1 MGILNVTPDSF
12 SDGGRLASVSDVLR
26 QAESMISQGAQIL
39 DVGGESSR
47 PGSDPVDLA
56 TEQRRVLPVMEALH
70 KEKLPACLSVDT
82 WKAALANQALERG
95 ATIINDI
102 SALRDPNMAGVA
114 AAHQAGLI
122 LMHMRGVP
130 KTMQQGDLRYDV
142 ITDLQSTLQ
151 RAINQARDAGVPTS
165 HIMLDPGIGFGK
177 TTAQNIQITQSLST
191 LTAWGHPIVYG
202 PSRKRFIGELTG
214 QDVTQRDRGTAA
226 TCAIAALQG
235 AHIFRVHNPAEVRDA
250 LAIGSGFRNPA

>member
-12 SDGGRLASVSDVLR
+12 SDGGRLSSLADVLR
-26 QAESMISQGAQIL
+26 QAASMVEQGAQIL
-39 DVGGESSR
+39 DIGGESSR
-47 PGSDPVDLA
+47 PGSNPVDLA

-70 KEKLPACLSVDT
+70 KEALPACLSVDT
-82 WKAALANQALERG
+82 WKAALAKQALERG
-95 ATIINDI
+95 ATIVNDI
-102 SALRDPNMAGVA
+102 SALRDPAMAAVT
-114 AAHQAGLI
+114 AAHGAGLI

-130 KTMQQGDLRYDV
+130 KTMQRGDLRYEV
-142 ITDLQSTLQ
+142 ITDIQTTLQ
-151 RAINQARDAGVPTS
+151 RAIHQARQAGVPAS

-177 TTAQNIQITQSLST
+177 TTAQNIQITQSLSE
-191 LTAWGHPIVYG
+191 LTALGYPIVYG

-250 LAIGSGFRNPA
+250 LAIGSGFRCPA

>member
-1 MGILNVTPDSF
+1 MV
-12 SDGGRLASVSDVLR
+12 
-26 QAESMISQGAQIL
+26 QHGAQIL

-47 PGSDPVDLA
+47 PGSTPVDLA

-70 KEKLPACLSVDT
+70 REGFPACLSVDT
-82 WKAALANQALERG
+82 WKAALARQALERG
-95 ATIINDI
+95 APIVNDI
-102 SALRDPNMAGVA
+102 SALRDPQMAGVT
-114 AAHQAGLI
+114 AAHGAGLV

-130 KTMQQGDLRYDV
+130 KTMQQGDLRYEV
-142 ITDLQSTLQ
+142 ITDIRTTLQ
-151 RAINQARDAGVPTS
+151 RAIHQARQAGVPPS

-177 TTAQNIQITQSLST
+177 TTAQNIQITQSLGA
-191 LTAWGHPIVYG
+191 LTPLGHPIVYG

-214 QDVTQRDRGTAA
+214 QEVANRDRGTAA

-250 LAIGSGFRNPA
+250 LAIGAGFRSPA